1 MALRLDRF
9 KVVGNGLCLLVFVRL
24 QAGWALLVYAGYG
37 LGFMVYAVGHGFHG
51 LTGYTGFGLKAFAG
65 QLSVYWFFR
74 PWFYGLCFRQ
84 VEGLVFTGFSGHGYW
99 FWLETAGYTG
109 F

>member
-37 LGFMVYAVGHGFHG
+37 LGFMVYVVGHGFHG
-51 LTGYTGFGLKAFAG
+51 LTGYTGFLVRLENRLNRFYG
-65 QLSVYWFFR
+65 FR
-74 PWFYGLCFRQ
+74 PYWLCWT
-84 VEGLVFTGFSGHGYW
+84 V
-99 FWLETAGYTG
+99 
-109 F
+109 